1 MDSDRIQQELKRARL
16 LNGSEGKTLISLAI
30 PMGFGLV
37 TIFLFNIVDTFYVG
51 QLGAKPLAAMDFTF
65 PVTYI
70 VMSVAMGF
78 SVGASST
85 ISRAIGEGQHDR
97 VRRLTT
103 DVVALSVLIVTLF
116 AMVGLISLRPI
127 FSPMGADDETLNLIA
142 DYMIPWFLGVGLLGI
157 PIVSIGAI
165 RATGDTKSPAV
176 IMATSGLVNIVLD
189 PFLIFGIGPFP
200 RLELRGAALAS
211 VISWSLTFA
220 ATIWILGKRERM
232 IGFPLFAVKRSLE
245 SWKQILRISL
255 PAAGTNILEP
265 LSMAVLTRMVVQF
278 GEEAVAAFGV
288 GSRVESL
295 ALIGV
300 AALSIAISPFVGQNY
315 GARNYDRIRAALRF
329 GLRFSLGW
337 GIAVFVILFSFA
349 DVISRVFNDDPAVI
363 KAAVLFLM
371 ILPVSYGFLGI
382 SWQVNST
389 FNALNKPFQDSLVI
403 LLHLFAF
410 VLPLAYLGSRLGG
423 LKGIFV
429 GTAIGHVL
437 IGISAYLMSHKILMQ
452 VESEIQTPITET
464 AESLPS

>member
-1 MDSDRIQQELKRARL
+1 MESDRIQELKRARL
-16 LNGSEGKTLISLAI
+16 LNGSVGKTLISLAI

-51 QLGAKPLAAMDFTF
+51 QLGAKPLAAMGFTF

-85 ISRAIGEGQHDR
+85 ISRAIGEGQRDR

-103 DVVALSVLIVTLF
+103 DVVGLSVLIVTLF
-116 AMVGLISLRPI
+116 AMVGLVSLRRI
-127 FSPMGADDETLNLIA
+127 FSLMGADDETLNLIA

-157 PIVSIGAI
+157 PIVSNGAI

-176 IMATSGLVNIVLD
+176 IMAIAGLVNIVLD

-211 VISWSLTFA
+211 VISWSITFA
-220 ATIWILGKRERM
+220 ATIWILGKREKM
-232 IGFPLFAVKRSLE
+232 IGFPLFAAKQSLE

-329 GLRFSLGW
+329 GFRISLGW

-349 DVISRVFNDDPAVI
+349 DVISRIFNDDPAVI
-363 KAAVLFLM
+363 EAAVLFLM

-382 SWQVNST
+382 SWLVNSA
-389 FNALNKPFQDSLVI
+389 FNALNKPLQASFVI

-410 VLPLAYLGSRLGG
+410 VLPLAYLGSKIVG
-423 LKGIFV
+423 LKGVFV
-429 GTAIGHVL
+429 GTAVGHVL
-437 IGISAYLMSHKILMQ
+437 NGICAYLMGHRLLAQ
-452 VESEIQTPITET
+452 LQSEIQTPITET
-464 AESLPS
+464 GESLPS

>member
-1 MDSDRIQQELKRARL
+1 MGSNRIQELKGARL
-16 LNGSEGKTLISLAI
+16 LNGSVGKTLISLAI

-51 QLGAKPLAAMDFTF
+51 QLGAKPLAAMGFTF

-85 ISRAIGEGQHDR
+85 ISRAIGEGQQDR
-97 VRRLTT
+97 VQRLTT
-103 DVVALSVLIVTLF
+103 DVVGLSVLIVTLF
-116 AMVGLISLRPI
+116 AMIGLVSLRRI
-127 FSPMGADDETLNLIA
+127 FSLMGADDETLKLIA
-142 DYMIPWFLGVGLLGI
+142 DYMVPWFLGVGLLGI
-157 PIVSIGAI
+157 PIVSNGAI

-176 IMATSGLVNIVLD
+176 IMATAGLVNIVLD

-232 IGFPLFAVKRSLE
+232 IGFPLFAAKRTLE
-245 SWKQILRISL
+245 SWRQILRISL

-349 DVISRVFNDDPAVI
+349 DVISRIFNDDPSVI
-363 KAAVLFLM
+363 EAAVLFLM

-382 SWQVNST
+382 SWLVNSA
-389 FNALNKPFQDSLVI
+389 FNALNKPLQASFVI

-437 IGISAYLMSHKILMQ
+437 IGISAYLMAHRLLAQ
-452 VESEIQTPITET
+452 LESEIQTPITET

>member
-1 MDSDRIQQELKRARL
+1 MDWDKTQDLKTARL
-16 LNGSEGKTLISLAI
+16 LKGSVGKTLVSLAI

-51 QLGAKPLAAMDFTF
+51 QLGAKPLAAMGFTF

-78 SVGASST
+78 SIGASST
-85 ISRAIGEGQHDR
+85 ISRAIGEGRQDR

-103 DVVALSVLIVTLF
+103 DVVGLAVIIVTLF
-116 AMVGLISLRPI
+116 AMIGLTNLRRI
-127 FSPMGADDETLNLIA
+127 FSLMGADDETLGLIS

-176 IMATSGLVNIVLD
+176 IMAISGLVNIVLD

-211 VISWSLTFA
+211 VISWTVTFT
-220 ATIWILGKRERM
+220 ATIWILGKREKM
-232 IGFPLFAVKRSLE
+232 IGLPLFAAKRSLA

-288 GSRVESL
+288 GSRIESL

-300 AALSIAISPFVGQNY
+300 AALSIAISPFIGQNY
-315 GARNYDRIRAALRF
+315 GAGNCDRIRSALRF

-337 GIAVFVILFSFA
+337 GIVVFVILFSFA
-349 DVISRVFNDDPAVI
+349 EVIAPIFNDDPAVI
-363 KAAVLFLM
+363 ESAVLFLM
-371 ILPVSYGFLGI
+371 ILPISYGFLGI
-382 SWQVNST
+382 SWLVNSA
-389 FNALNKPFQDSLVI
+389 FNALNRPLRASFVI

-410 VLPLAYLGSRLGG
+410 VLPLAYLGSKLNG
-423 LKGIFV
+423 LKGVLI
-429 GTAIGHVL
+429 GMAIGHVL
-437 IGISAYLMSHKILMQ
+437 VGISAYLMVHRLLAK
-452 VESEIQTPITET
+452 VESEIQTPTPEVVGAI
-464 AESLPS
+464 PG